1 MCGIS
6 AILYK
11 NNYKNATEIYE
22 SLLSIQHRGQDGAGI
37 GCYNKNEYNIL
48 NGKGLICNV
57 FNEKMLKDTQGNMF
71 IGHTRYKTN
80 NIYDSY
86 QPFRIYNNSLDI
98 LFCHNGNI
106 INIED
111 ITNILK
117 EEFNVINTNE
127 VSDSYLFFQLIYHY
141 LNKLTNNNELLCD
154 DLVELSKFLQ
164 HTVKGSY
171 SIIMCIKNF
180 GLVVIKDINGIRPLV
195 YGRNE
200 NNDIL
205 ISSESCSLNNV
216 LEYTLIREVN
226 PGETIIFNDNEEFNY
241 QGKCNMMPCL
251 FEYIYFSRLDS
262 ILYDI
267 SIYNFRYLQG
277 RMSGEKILKEN
288 LSVDFIIPTPET
300 SRVYAY
306 GMSAETGIPIQECI
320 IKNRYVNRTFIDENK
335 RNIKKS
341 IKRKFSVIHEIVKG
355 KNVILVDDSVVR
367 GNTSREVI
375 KLLKESGVNNVY
387 FCSAAPKINNAN
399 HFGIFIEKKEE
410 LITYNNDTD
419 EKIAH
424 SIGANKIFYND
435 LNDTVKL
442 INSLNKNII
451 NMEVSMFLQ

>member
-1 MCGIS
+1 M
-6 AILYK
+6 K
-11 NNYKNATEIYE
+11 NNKKIVFFVDHKHRD
-22 SLLSIQHRGQDGAGI
+22 LLSTIKI
-37 GCYNKNEYNIL
+37 SNY
-48 NGKGLICNV
+48 
-57 FNEKMLKDTQGNMF
+57 LKKKKF
-71 IGHTRYKTN
+71 IIK
-80 NIYDSY
+80 IAP
-86 QPFRIYNNSLDI
+86 QW
-98 LFCHNGNI
+98 
-106 INIED
+106 
-111 ITNILK
+111 K
-117 EEFNVINTNE
+117 FNVVNTSE
-127 VSDSYLFFQLIYHY
+127 VSDSYLFFQLVFYY
-141 LNKLTNNNELLCD
+141 LNELINNNKLLCD

-164 HTVKGSY
+164 SIVKGSY

-180 GLVVIKDINGIRPLV
+180 GLVAIKDINGIRPLV

-216 LEYTLIREVN
+216 LEYKLIREVN

-241 QGKCNMMPCL
+241 QGKNSMMPCL

-262 ILYDI
+262 VLYDI

-277 RMSGEKILKEN
+277 RMSGEEILKEN

-306 GMSAETGIPIQECI
+306 GMSAVTGIPIQECI

-375 KLLKESGVNNVY
+375 NLLKESGVKNVY

-410 LITYNNDTD
+410 LITYNNDTN

-424 SIGANKIFYND
+424 SIGASKIYYND